1 VKRWTRRG
9 RGKVIREGKER
20 RAEGTRRREGRRG
33 EKNVPSVI
41 GRALPPPS
49 LLVDREIDR

>member
-1 VKRWTRRG
+1 LFLG
-9 RGKVIREGKER
+9 RAWLTEKE
-20 RAEGTRRREGRRG
+20 TRRREGRRG